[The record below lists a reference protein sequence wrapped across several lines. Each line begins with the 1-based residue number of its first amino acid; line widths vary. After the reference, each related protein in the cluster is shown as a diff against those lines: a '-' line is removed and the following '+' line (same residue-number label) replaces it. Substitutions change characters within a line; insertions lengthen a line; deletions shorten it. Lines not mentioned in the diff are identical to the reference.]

1 MNRDTLR
8 YAAIRILNFAVAL
21 FLFLGIGWLSD
32 RILRF
37 SLSVVDYT
45 FDDAAP
51 CIMRLIFRCLLYY
64 SVQRAFMIADAQG
77 QKQYLESENGAKGR
91 ARFLVTSPAFWVCLI
106 GTAAVTSLFPRA
118 FGMADLQAV
127 LPLSPLLLRGAV
139 TGAYLL
145 LTPIV
150 CLSAMR
156 EWRTLQW
163 ELQAPGRF
171 GRRPSNRIDLLPRI
185 LHIAVVYPAISLVT
199 PFVLPALLSL
209 YRIFDMAKV
218 QILIAAAVLLLL
230 YIADTYLR
238 AFRIRRAFFTDLRRT
253 VTRKGYTLSKLSHPY
268 LSLFA
273 EQRGANFT
281 VFANGKT
288 YSVKL
293 LCGLRHKNPMYLLP
307 NGEGVTVHRF
317 RLPRAVDDF
326 FQFHTCFSY
335 AFDGDGKK
343 ILVVLP
349 TPNRIFAVTPSS
361 RHLLSIGDTV
371 EGYTVMTGSSFLGA
385 LEYDRL

>member
-8 YAAIRILNFAVAL
+8 YAAIRILNFAAAL
-21 FLFLGIGWLSD
+21 LLFLGIGWLSD

-51 CIMRLIFRCLLYY
+51 CMMRLIFRCLLYS
-64 SVQRAFMIADAQG
+64 SVQRAFMIADARG
-77 QKQYLESENGAKGR
+77 RKQYLESENGAKGR

-106 GTAAVTSLFPRA
+106 GTATLTLLFPRA

-127 LPLSPLLLRGAV
+127 LPRSPLLLRGAV

-145 LTPIV
+145 LTPVV

-156 EWRTLQW
+156 EWRTLLW
-163 ELQAPGRF
+163 ELQTPGRF
-171 GRRPSNRIDLLPRI
+171 GRRPSNRTDLLPRI
-185 LHIAVVYPAISLVT
+185 LHIAVIYPAISLVT

-209 YRIFDMAKV
+209 YRIFDMAKA
-218 QILIAAAVLLLL
+218 QILITVAVLLLL

-238 AFRIRRAFFTDLRRT
+238 AFRIRRAFFADLRRT

-268 LSLFA
+268 FSLFA
-273 EQRGANFT
+273 EQSCANFT

-293 LCGLRHKNPMYLLP
+293 LYGLRHKNPMYLLP

-326 FQFHTCFSY
+326 FQFHTYFSY

-349 TPNRIFAVTPSS
+349 TPNKIFAVTPSS
-361 RHLLSIGDTV
+361 RRLLAIGDTV
-371 EGYTVMTGSSFLGA
+371 EGYTVMTGSGFLGA

>member
-1 MNRDTLR
+1 MNRDILR
-8 YAAIRILNFAVAL
+8 YAAIRILNFAAAL
-21 FLFLGIGWLSD
+21 LLFLGIGWLSD

-51 CIMRLIFRCLLYY
+51 CMMRLIFRCLLYY
-64 SVQRAFMIADAQG
+64 SVQRAFMIADARG
-77 QKQYLESENGAKGR
+77 RKQYLELGNGAKGR

-106 GTAAVTSLFPRA
+106 GTAAVTLLFPRA
-118 FGMADLQAV
+118 FGMTDLQAV
-127 LPLSPLLLRGAV
+127 LPRSPLLLRGVV
-139 TGAYLL
+139 TGTYLL
-145 LTPIV
+145 LTPVV

-156 EWRTLQW
+156 EWRTLRW
-163 ELQAPGRF
+163 ELQVPGRF
-171 GRRPSNRIDLLPRI
+171 GRRPSNRTDLLPRI
-185 LHIAVVYPAISLVT
+185 LHIAVIYPAISLVT

-209 YRIFDMAKV
+209 YRIFDMAKA
-218 QILIAAAVLLLL
+218 QILITAAVLLLL

-238 AFRIRRAFFTDLRRT
+238 AFRIRRAFIADLCRIA
-253 VTRKGYTLSKLSHPY
+253 TRKGYTLSKLSHPY

-273 EQRGANFT
+273 EQSCANFT

-293 LCGLRHKNPMYLLP
+293 LCGLRHKNPIYLLP

-349 TPNRIFAVTPSS
+349 TPNKIFAVTPSS
-361 RHLLSIGDTV
+361 RRLLAIGDTV